1 MKIKTKGI
9 ILPIYL
15 DKSNTNFYIVISSVC
30 KEYTVH
36 GKTDAHLLES
46 DLAES
51 ENLINRLIHLEPR
64 FSTSHES
71 LLMDV
76 YQSLSQG

>member
-1 MKIKTKGI
+1 MKIKIKGI
-9 ILPIYL
+9 ILPIDL
-15 DKSNTNFYIVISSVC
+15 DKSNNNFYIVIPRVC

-51 ENLINRLIHLEPR
+51 ENLTNRLIHLEPR

-71 LLMDV
+71 LLMYV
-76 YQSLSQG
+76 YQSLSHG